1 MKLSEYIKKISVILD
16 QPDVQEATLDIG
28 VIPYDDD
35 IEVNHESSNRVKF
48 TVSKRKGEVI
58 T

>member
-1 MKLSEYIKKISVILD
+1 MKLKEYIEQISATLD